1 MKKVLLAF
9 VVIFGLFI
17 GGGVYV
23 WNKIKG
29 AATEVVNSVKGGEI
43 SEPNMEN
50 WAKLKIGMT
59 VDEAQELLGSGIVYT
74 VTSNEV
80 KTTYLIYTFSDG
92 ILAAPSDKSH
102 NLEFDNDGKLVKWN
116 EPKQEVKNEV
126 TSLEKN

>member
-1 MKKVLLAF
+1 M
-9 VVIFGLFI
+9 VISGLFI

-74 VTSNEV
+74 VTSNDEDHLPYIHFFRV
-80 KTTYLIYTFSDG
+80 KHIDSS
-92 ILAAPSDKSH
+92 IRQKSQS
-102 NLEFDNDGKLVKWN
+102 EFDNDGKLVKWN

-126 TSLEKN
+126 TSLEKTKLM